1 MKNWK
6 KFASILLALV
16 LCLSLTACGSSK
28 SDAGGSDVEPDVSGP
43 VRSTE
48 SEQVGYQPEE
58 PQLGEDDEGR
68 GDVIP
73 DDEGQG
79 DVIPDDEGQGDVI
92 PDDGNV
98 AAVLMSGT
106 LPFTNME
113 NLQYENHEDGTYYYE
128 DMAEDGLVIVV
139 NTVLPSNFSA
149 DTQTL
154 EDYLTGCAMDL
165 GATNNRLLQSV
176 EQNDAY
182 TQQMTFPVYIVT
194 YTAGENEDTREWT
207 VFAMDTDRYTYLYGF
222 GVTLDAAEDMEAF
235 YQDTFAGLYLYD
247 GE

>member
-16 LCLSLTACGSSK
+16 LYLSLTACGSSSK

-43 VRSTE
+43 DRSTE

-58 PQLGEDDEGR
+58 SQLGEDDEGK
-68 GDVIP
+68 
-73 DDEGQG
+73 
-79 DVIPDDEGQGDVI
+79 GDVI

-98 AAVLMSGT
+98 AAVLMSDT

-113 NLQYENHEDGTYYYE
+113 NLQYETHEDGTYYYE

-207 VFAMDTDRYTYLYGF
+207 VFAMDTDCYTYLYGF
-222 GVTLDAAEDMEAF
+222 GVTLDAAEEMGSV

>member
-79 DVIPDDEGQGDVI
+79 DVIPDD
-92 PDDGNV
+92 GNV

-139 NTVLPSNFSA
+139 NTVLPSNFAA

-222 GVTLDAAEDMEAF
+222 GVTLDAAEEMGSV

>member
-16 LCLSLTACGSSK
+16 LCLSLTACGSSSK

-43 VRSTE
+43 DRSTE

-58 PQLGEDDEGR
+58 SQLGEDDEGK

-73 DDEGQG
+73 DDEGR
-79 DVIPDDEGQGDVI
+79 GDVI

-98 AAVLMSGT
+98 AAVLMSDT

-139 NTVLPSNFSA
+139 NTVLPSNFAA

-222 GVTLDAAEDMEAF
+222 GVTLDAAEEMGSV
-235 YQDTFAGLYLYD
+235 YQDTFAGLYLYN

>member
-16 LCLSLTACGSSK
+16 LCLSLTACGSSSK

-43 VRSTE
+43 DRSTE

-58 PQLGEDDEGR
+58 SQLGEDDEGK
-68 GDVIP
+68 
-73 DDEGQG
+73 
-79 DVIPDDEGQGDVI
+79 GDVI

-165 GATNNRLLQSV
+165 GATNNRILQSV

-222 GVTLDAAEDMEAF
+222 GVTLDAAEDMGAF

>member
-73 DDEGQG
+73 DD
-79 DVIPDDEGQGDVI
+79 
-92 PDDGNV
+92 GNV
-98 AAVLMSGT
+98 AAVLMSDT

-139 NTVLPSNFSA
+139 NTVLPSNFAA

-222 GVTLDAAEDMEAF
+222 GVTLDAAEDMGSV